1 MPRMIRSSPVRAGF
15 TLVEL
20 LVVITIIGVLIAL
33 LLPAVQAAREA
44 ARGTQCCNNLHEIGL
59 ALNMYINFQGSGVNG
74 RYPNCAAMP
83 VPVGGGTNSNNK
95 PSLSITLAPFMNM
108 PLPQPDT
115 AANLQA
121 NVKAFRCV
129 TFRCPDD
136 VPGADQPGTS
146 SDPTL
151 NRPDDQSYYQWQ
163 GLSYFYNENGVIG
176 SVSGNM
182 PATRTEY
189 LKYWQ
194 WVDQGERQGT
204 VGRSAVRRGVGR
216 VRL

>member
-1 MPRMIRSSPVRAGF
+1 MAAIPIARPCRCRWAG
-15 TLVEL
+15 
-20 LVVITIIGVLIAL
+20 
-33 LLPAVQAAREA
+33 AR
-44 ARGTQCCNNLHEIGL
+44 
-59 ALNMYINFQGSGVNG
+59 
-74 RYPNCAAMP
+74 
-83 VPVGGGTNSNNK
+83 NSNNK

-163 GLSYFYNENGVIG
+163 GLSYSLQRERRDRQREAATCPLPGPSTSNTG
-176 SVSGNM
+176 SGSIRRG
-182 PATRTEY
+182 T
-189 LKYWQ
+189 KGQ
-194 WVDQGERQGT
+194 WVDRPSGEVWVVYDYDAVHGPL
-204 VGRSAVRRGVGR
+204 GRGLAVRFVQPT
-216 VRL
+216 VTRLPINPTPLTLLFRLPIPD